1 MLNKTKIIC
10 TLGPATDDPQVLE
23 ALMRQ
28 GMNVARLN
36 FSHGS
41 HAEHQK
47 RVDLLKKLRR
57 ELDLPLAIMIDT
69 KGPDIRVGR
78 FADNFVEL
86 KSGELFTLCSRPCLG
101 NQERVFITYPH
112 LPEKLHKGDTVMLDD
127 GLIRLLVEEI
137 NPDEVVCRVGNGGII
152 ANNKSINVPDISLDI
167 PFMRENDVDD
177 LIFAIRNDFD
187 FIAASFVRNADDVL
201 AIRCLLGQYHAEH
214 IKIIAKIEN
223 SEGIENIEEILAISD
238 GIMVARGDL
247 GVEIDFEQV
256 PRLQKMLIKKAAKAG
271 KISITATQMLESM
284 IKNPRPT
291 RAEISDVANAI
302 YDGTGAVMLSGET
315 AAGSHP
321 LDTLI
326 TMRRIVAS
334 TEQDIN
340 YQQRLR
346 NHLHNFTAD
355 ITLAIGYATCSLAID
370 LEARAIL
377 ASTLSGFT
385 ANAVSR
391 FRPVC
396 PVIACTAQRKA
407 YNQLALSWGVIPVL
421 LPSDGDGE
429 YHYQQILKASFEA
442 GLIAKG
448 DKVVMTSGSAPGS
461 GCTDTIRVETVPE
474 FI

>member
-10 TLGPATDDPQVLE
+10 TLGPATDGPQVLE
-23 ALMRQ
+23 AMMRQ

-57 ELDLPLAIMIDT
+57 DLDLPLAIMIDT

-78 FADNFVEL
+78 FAENFVEL
-86 KSGELFTLCSRPCLG
+86 KSGELFTLCSRPCPG
-101 NQERVFITYPH
+101 NQEQVFVTYPQ
-112 LPEKLHKGDTVMLDD
+112 LPAKLSKGDVVMLDD
-127 GLIRLLVEEI
+127 GLIRLAVEEV
-137 NPDEVVCRVGNGGII
+137 NTDKVVCHVVNGGII
-152 ANNKSINVPDISLDI
+152 ANNKSVNVPAISLDI
-167 PFMRENDVDD
+167 PYMRENDVDD

-187 FIAASFVRNADDVL
+187 YIAASFVRNAGDVL
-201 AIRCLLGQYHAEH
+201 AIRRLLEQYHAKH
-214 IKIIAKIEN
+214 IKIISKIEN
-223 SEGIENIEEILAISD
+223 SEGVENIDEILTVSD

-321 LDTLI
+321 LETLS
-326 TMRRIVAS
+326 TMRRIVSS

-340 YQQRLR
+340 YKQRLH
-346 NHLHNFTAD
+346 NHEHAFGDD

-385 ANAVSR
+385 ADAVSR

-396 PVIACTAQRKA
+396 PVIACTAQRKT
-407 YNQLALSWGVIPVL
+407 YNQLALSWGVEPVL
-421 LPSDGDGE
+421 LPSDGEGE
-429 YHYQQILKASFEA
+429 YHYQQILKASFKA